1 MTALKINKKVK
12 MNLEEQGRSK
22 TWLANKMGITRQLL
36 HTRLN
41 DNFWSDSDIS
51 KLKELGI
58 I

>member
-1 MTALKINKKVK
+1 MTVLKINKKVDL
-12 MNLEEQGRSK
+12 NLKEQGRSK
-22 TWLANKMGITRQLL
+22 TWLAKQMGITRQLL

-41 DNFWSDSDIS
+41 DNFWSHDDIS